1 MADKKMT
8 KKEAEQLQAEI
19 EEYEKKPVRANE
31 RRLKLNMSFDE
42 AIGKI
47 VKAAKPPKK
56 PKGK

>member
-1 MADKKMT
+1 MT

>member
-1 MADKKMT
+1 MAAKKIS
-8 KKEAEQLQAEI
+8 KKEAEKLQAEI

-42 AIGKI
+42 AVGKI
-47 VKAAKPPKK
+47 VKAVKPPKK